1 MPFGLP
7 TTINGELDAVNLC
20 LRAKG
25 LEAATSVD
33 LSDGDVAE
41 VVQWLDM
48 MDQQVQSRGWFF
60 NKDWS
65 LSLPLDTNSN
75 VPLPAGT
82 LGVANA
88 YYHQKWPM
96 VTARTQND
104 LPFLYNMQ
112 SHNFV
117 FEYPPIVDIII
128 RIDFKDLPV
137 QARQYIAASAAM
149 MAQGFDQANASML
162 QLCGKL
168 AQDSLVQLEWKQ
180 DEAVPNN
187 QVHQNLTLIGAL
199 QGFMGLRRTRGI

>member
-1 MPFGLP
+1 MAFGLNS
-7 TTINGELDAVNLC
+7 IDNELDAVNLC

-33 LSDGDVAE
+33 LSDGDVAD

-65 LSLPLDTNSN
+65 LTLPLDANSN

-88 YYHQKWPM
+88 YYHQRWPM
-96 VTARTQND
+96 VAMRTQND
-104 LPFLYNMQ
+104 LPFLYNLGD
-112 SHNFV
+112 HNFV
-117 FEYPPIVDIII
+117 FPSQPVVDIII
-128 RIDFKDLPV
+128 RMDFKDLPV

-149 MAQGFDQANASML
+149 LAQGFDQANTGVIN
-162 QLCGKL
+162 LCAKL

-187 QVHQNLTLIGAL
+187 QIHQNLTLIGVL
-199 QGFMGLRRTRGI
+199 QGFMGLRRTRVI